1 MPIPLSRLLAASFI
15 SSVVAAPLSAQI
27 ISAPATVPPPMEFVK
42 LSGPR
47 FGITMMGG
55 GLIDSLAA
63 HGVDVAPVIT
73 QFGWQIERQFY
84 SMAGGPTAV
93 TELVTLVGGL
103 EQGAF
108 LPSLSW
114 IVGLRDSRGREFGV
128 GPNLSVGGAAL
139 VFAGGIT
146 SRVGGLNVPLNL
158 ALVPSRTGLRVSLLA
173 GFTSR

>member
-1 MPIPLSRLLAASFI
+1 MPTPIARFLVASSISIVTAIP
-15 SSVVAAPLSAQI
+15 VSAQLVA
-27 ISAPATVPPPMEFVK
+27 APATVPPPMEFVK

-47 FGITMMGG
+47 FGVTMLGG
-55 GLIDSLAA
+55 GLVDSLAS

-93 TELVTLVGGL
+93 TELVALVGGL

-128 GPNLSVGGAAL
+128 GPNLSAGGAAL

-146 SRVGGLNVPLNL
+146 SRIGALNVPLNL
-158 ALVPSRTGLRVSLLA
+158 AVVPSRTGIRVSLLA